1 MSTGGCFQSV
11 TALYNQIPLEYLL
24 CPNEEKTLQTFSR
37 RTPTVWF
44 TWNPSVLIMSC
55 DSACNAADA
64 GNRQEVKAVLNVN
77 THTVL
82 VCLWWKI
89 SSSTPP
95 GQAPLGRRPLNSLP
109 PSWRFRT
116 RLWLFGATPGQLVH
130 GFKLLMAN
138 YHPINLSECW
148 AFVNSL
154 HCKKREILHST
165 VHHHSWGQPPPGRD
179 DGELEARANAAASCV
194 SIDIA
199 SLYIVR

>member
-1 MSTGGCFQSV
+1 MPKAAVPPLSTGGCFQSV

-95 GQAPLGRRPLNSLP
+95 GQAPLGRCPLNSLP
-109 PSWRFRT
+109 PCWRFRT

-154 HCKKREILHST
+154 HCKKKRDPPFHSA
-165 VHHHSWGQPPPGRD
+165 SSLLR
-179 DGELEARANAAASCV
+179 AAAARQRRRRTGGKS
-194 SIDIA
+194 
-199 SLYIVR
+199 

>member
-1 MSTGGCFQSV
+1 
-11 TALYNQIPLEYLL
+11 
-24 CPNEEKTLQTFSR
+24 
-37 RTPTVWF
+37 
-44 TWNPSVLIMSC
+44 MSC

-95 GQAPLGRRPLNSLP
+95 GQAPLGRCPLNSLP
-109 PSWRFRT
+109 PCWRFRT

-154 HCKKREILHST
+154 HCKKKRDPPFHSA
-165 VHHHSWGQPPPGRD
+165 SSLLR
-179 DGELEARANAAASCV
+179 AAAARQRRRRTGGKS
-194 SIDIA
+194 
-199 SLYIVR
+199 

>member
-1 MSTGGCFQSV
+1 MQPMLETGRKWKLFWMSTHTQCSCVCGGRFRAARHLV
-11 TALYNQIPLEYLL
+11 
-24 CPNEEKTLQTFSR
+24 KR
-37 RTPTVWF
+37 RLAVVLSTV
-44 TWNPSVLIMSC
+44 C
-55 DSACNAADA
+55 C
-64 GNRQEVKAVLNVN
+64 
-77 THTVL
+77 
-82 VCLWWKI
+82 
-89 SSSTPP
+89 
-95 GQAPLGRRPLNSLP
+95 LP
-109 PSWRFRT
+109 PCWRFRT
-116 RLWLFGATPGQLVH
+116 RLWLFGAPPGQLVH

-154 HCKKREILHST
+154 RCKKKREILHST